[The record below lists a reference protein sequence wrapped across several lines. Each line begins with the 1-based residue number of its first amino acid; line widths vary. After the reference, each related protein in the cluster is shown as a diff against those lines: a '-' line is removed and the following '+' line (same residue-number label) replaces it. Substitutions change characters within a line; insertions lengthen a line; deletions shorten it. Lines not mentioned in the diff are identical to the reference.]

1 MSRAVASPNV
11 RIMENLVSTH
21 WLADNLGAADL
32 FVLDASAH
40 LPDAGRDPAADFAA
54 GHIPGARFLD
64 LPSFYDPDSPVPS
77 ALPTATQFAQRMGAL
92 GVPAGARVVVYDDSY
107 IKTAARAW
115 FICRMHG
122 MQVAIL
128 DGGLGKWRAEGR
140 PLESGTPSVAP
151 VEHMPGTGPA
161 PVRFKADML
170 ANIDSRAEQVVDAR
184 HAARFTGEMPD
195 FRPEIA
201 SGHIPGSRNVVFDEV
216 LNEDGTYK
224 SPAEIRAVF
233 QAAGVDLAQPIVTTC
248 GGGVTAAVLMVAL
261 EQAGKHDV
269 ALYDGSWSEWG
280 ADPALPVET
289 GPAR

>member
-1 MSRAVASPNV
+1 
-11 RIMENLVSTH
+11 MENLVSTQ

-64 LPSFYDPDSPVPS
+64 LPSFYDPASPVPS
-77 ALPTATQFAQRMGAL
+77 ALPTAQQFAERMGAL
-92 GVPAGARVVVYDDSY
+92 GVPSASRVVVYDDSY

-122 MQVAIL
+122 MEVAIL
-128 DGGLGKWRAEGR
+128 DGGLGKWRKEGR
-140 PLESGTPSVAP
+140 ALESGTPAITPVA
-151 VEHMPGTGPA
+151 HTPGTGPA
-161 PVRFKADML
+161 PVRFKADIL

-184 HAARFTGEMPD
+184 HAARFTGEMAD

-216 LNEDGTYK
+216 LNADGTYK

-233 QAAGVDLAQPIVTTC
+233 EAAGIDLAQPVVTTC
-248 GGGVTAAVLMVAL
+248 GGGVTAAVLSFAL
-261 EQAGKHDV
+261 ELAGKHDV

>member
-1 MSRAVASPNV
+1 
-11 RIMENLVSTH
+11 MENLVSTH

>member
-1 MSRAVASPNV
+1 
-11 RIMENLVSTH
+11 MENLVSTQ

-64 LPSFYDPDSPVPS
+64 LPSFFDAASPVPS
-77 ALPTATQFAQRMGAL
+77 ALPTAQQFAERMGAL
-92 GVPAGARVVVYDDSY
+92 GVPSGARVVVYDDSY

-122 MQVAIL
+122 MDVAIL
-128 DGGLGKWRAEGR
+128 DGGLGKWRSEGR
-140 PLESGTPSVAP
+140 ALESGAPAITPVKHIP
-151 VEHMPGTGPA
+151 RTGPA
-161 PVRFKADML
+161 PVRFKADIL

-233 QAAGVDLAQPIVTTC
+233 QAAGVDLAQPVVTTC
-248 GGGVTAAVLMVAL
+248 GGGVTAAVLSFAL
-261 EQAGKHDV
+261 ELAGKHDV